1 MLPAPLTDGPRLAD
15 VLRSCLRS
23 LSGQAN
29 RLALPAASSAVVVLV
44 DGLGVDALRGAAG
57 HARTLAGAMARR
69 DAIESG
75 FPTTTAA
82 ALASLTTGLAPGE
95 HGLVGYSVLDPA
107 NDRVV
112 NQLSGWDE
120 RMHPRDWQ
128 SMPTIFEQAAAAG
141 MRPIAIGPAKFA
153 DSGFTDAV
161 LRGAAYSG
169 ARTIAERFELAVE
182 LGREPGALVYLYVP
196 ELDQA
201 GHKHGIDSPRWTR
214 ELEETDAAL
223 RAHPPAPGTGMLVTA
238 DHGMLD
244 IPRHGHVHVD
254 AVPGLLD
261 GVRHFAGEPRCLQ
274 LHLDD
279 GVDAATVAARWR
291 EVEGDRAW
299 VATRAEAIAAGWF
312 GAVRPEVAP
321 RIGDVLVAARKA
333 VAYYDASAAGAQG
346 MGMIGQHGSWSA
358 AEVRVPLIRLGAYAR

>member
-15 VLRSCLRS
+15 VLRSS
-23 LSGQAN
+23 LDSVRGAPN
-29 RLALPAASSAVVVLV
+29 RLALPAASSAIVVLV
-44 DGLGVDALRGAAG
+44 DGLGVDVLRAAAG
-57 HARTLAGAMARR
+57 HARTLVGAMARR

-82 ALASLTTGLAPGE
+82 ALASLTTGLPPGE

-107 NDRVV
+107 HDRVV

-120 RMHPRDWQ
+120 GMHPRDWQ
-128 SMPTIFEQAAAAG
+128 SMPTLFEQAAAEG
-141 MRPIAIGPAKFA
+141 LRPFAVGPAKFA

-161 LRGAAYSG
+161 LRGAQYTA
-169 ARTIAERFELAVE
+169 ARTVAERFELAVA
-182 LGREPGALVYLYVP
+182 LARDPGALVYLYVP

-201 GHKHGIDSPRWTR
+201 GHKHGVDSPRWTR
-214 ELEETDAAL
+214 ELEEVDAAL
-223 RAHPPAPGTGMLVTA
+223 RANPPAPGTGMLVTA

-244 IPRHGHVHVD
+244 IPQHGHVHID

-261 GVRHFAGEPRCLQ
+261 GVRHVAGEPRCLQ
-274 LHLDD
+274 LHLEP
-279 GVDAATVAARWR
+279 GVDAAAVAARWR

-299 VATRAEAIAAGWF
+299 VATRAQAIAAGWF
-312 GAVRPEVAP
+312 GAVRADVAP

-333 VAYYDASAAGAQG
+333 VAYYDASASSAQG
-346 MGMIGQHGSWSA
+346 MNMIGQHGSWSA
-358 AEVRVPLIRLGAYAR
+358 AEVRVPLIRLGAFAR